1 MERDIIKYEKGGLI
15 ATGSNVLMT
24 STELGS
30 LFEVR
35 AVQIDRTV
43 QKLIKKG
50 VLNEYEIYKTIPV
63 EGYSD
68 GIVRKREV
76 YDMDVIIALA
86 YELDNCATHFFRKWL
101 VKKVTSQQK
110 GNPAII
116 IQYGKGF
123 VC

>member
-15 ATGSNVLMT
+15 ATASNVLMT

-30 LFEVR
+30 LFGVR
-35 AVQIDRTV
+35 AVKIDRTV

-50 VLNEYEIYKTIPV
+50 VLNEYKIYKTIPV

-76 YDMDVIIALA
+76 YDMDVIIALT
-86 YELDNCATHFFRKWL
+86 YELDNCATHFFRKWV

-110 GNPAII
+110 GSPAII
-116 IQYGKGF
+116 IQYEK
-123 VC
+123 